1 VDRSR
6 SSPPDTDDA
15 SRPSA
20 SNTTDRASDSSASD
34 TTDRASDS
42 SAPDTT
48 DTTQSDVD
56 RRRRSPIVRVHRWFL
71 LTGNRWYV
79 TTVILVAVY
88 VGLAPVGHALVPVG
102 PDTFG
107 PNAVRPLLTTLLSG
121 SFLLVSIVVSINSLF
136 VSQEQ
141 TPLGRQ
147 FDRIRDVGEFRRDIE
162 SLIDTPIS
170 PAEPARFLRLLTGS
184 ILARAQLI
192 EEDINESVELGDA
205 AARTALRSGVDSY
218 VAHLAEETRVV
229 SSALDDADTT
239 FELVVATMDY
249 DYSRQANDLRRL
261 RSGHDL
267 PDEAE
272 ERIQSILDL
281 LQYFAT
287 AREYFKTLYFGREF
301 ADLSNGL
308 LLVSLPSIAL
318 VAFVLLHLNSFG
330 DLHAV
335 TTAVTTVALAPF
347 ALLSA
352 YVVRVGTIAK
362 RTRASGQFVVEERSM
377 GSETRTDD

>member
-1 VDRSR
+1 VDRS
-6 SSPPDTDDA
+6 S
-15 SRPSA
+15 
-20 SNTTDRASDSSASD
+20 SSASE
-34 TTDRASDS
+34 TDRSPRSSTADADSATPDPDAST
-42 SAPDTT
+42 PE
-48 DTTQSDVD
+48 
-56 RRRRSPIVRVHRWFL
+56 RPRRSPVARARRWFL
-71 LTGNRWYV
+71 LTGDRWHV
-79 TTVILVAVY
+79 TATILVAVY
-88 VGLAPVGHALVPVG
+88 VGLGPIGHALAPLG
-102 PDTFG
+102 ADTFG
-107 PNAVRPLLTTLLSG
+107 PDAVRPLLTTLLSG

-184 ILARAQLI
+184 ILARAQTIDDEL
-192 EEDINESVELGDA
+192 DGSVALGEA
-205 AARTALRSGVDSY
+205 SARTALRSGVESY
-218 VAHLAEETRVV
+218 VAHLAAETRAV
-229 SSALDDADTT
+229 SSTLDDADDT
-239 FELVVATMDY
+239 FDLVVATMDY

-261 RSGHDL
+261 RSEHDL
-267 PDEAE
+267 PAEAE

-301 ADLSNGL
+301 ADLSNAL
-308 LLVSLPSIAL
+308 LLVSIPTIGL

-335 TTAVTTVALAPF
+335 VTLVTTLALAPF

-352 YVVRVGTIAK
+352 YVVRVGTIAR
-362 RTRASGQFVVEERSM
+362 RTRASGQFVVEGRATAQRSPA
-377 GSETRTDD
+377 DD

>member
-1 VDRSR
+1 VDR
-6 SSPPDTDDA
+6 P
-15 SRPSA
+15 
-20 SNTTDRASDSSASD
+20 DSSASD
-34 TTDRASDS
+34 TERSTD
-42 SAPDTT
+42 
-48 DTTQSDVD
+48 D
-56 RRRRSPIVRVHRWFL
+56 RRRRSPLARARRWFL

-79 TTVILVAVY
+79 TATILVAIY
-88 VGLAPVGHALVPVG
+88 VGVGPVGHAVAPIG
-102 PDTFG
+102 TDTFG
-107 PNAVRPLLTTLLSG
+107 PDAVRPLLTTLLSG

-162 SLIDTPIS
+162 SLVDTAIS

-184 ILARAQLI
+184 ILARAQTIDDDL
-192 EEDINESVELGDA
+192 DESVSLEHS
-205 AARTALRSGVDSY
+205 AARTALQSGVESY
-218 VAHLAEETRVV
+218 VAHLAAETRAV
-229 SSALDDADTT
+229 SGALEDADST
-239 FELVVATMDY
+239 FDLVVATMDY

-261 RSGHDL
+261 RTGHDL
-267 PDEAE
+267 PDDAE

-308 LLVSLPSIAL
+308 LLVSIPTIGL

-335 TTAVTTVALAPF
+335 ATLVTTLALTPF
-347 ALLSA
+347 ALLAA
-352 YVVRVGTIAK
+352 YVVRVGTIAR
-362 RTRASGQFVVEERSM
+362 RTRASGQFVVEERSTP
-377 GSETRTDD
+377 GTVSADD

>member
-1 VDRSR
+1 MDRSH
-6 SSPPDTDDA
+6 SSDDDSPTD
-15 SRPSA
+15 SST
-20 SNTTDRASDSSASD
+20 SGSSASENTD
-34 TTDRASDS
+34 TSTDSTASD
-42 SAPDTT
+42 T
-48 DTTQSDVD
+48 DQSPVISHG
-56 RRRRSPIVRVHRWFL
+56 RRTLVARVRRWFL
-71 LTGNRWYV
+71 LTGDRWYV
-79 TTVILVAVY
+79 TAVILLAIF
-88 VGLAPVGHALVPVG
+88 VGLGPVGHALVPVG

-192 EEDINESVELGDA
+192 DEDIDESVALGDA

-218 VAHLAEETRVV
+218 VTHLAEETRVV
-229 SSALDDADTT
+229 SSALDDADST

-267 PDEAE
+267 PEEAE
-272 ERIQSILDL
+272 ARIQSILDL

-308 LLVSLPSIAL
+308 LLVSLPTIAL

-335 TTAVTTVALAPF
+335 ATLVTTVALAPF
-347 ALLSA
+347 ALLAA
-352 YVVRVGTIAK
+352 YVVRVGTIAR

-377 GSETRTDD
+377 AGRTPTDD